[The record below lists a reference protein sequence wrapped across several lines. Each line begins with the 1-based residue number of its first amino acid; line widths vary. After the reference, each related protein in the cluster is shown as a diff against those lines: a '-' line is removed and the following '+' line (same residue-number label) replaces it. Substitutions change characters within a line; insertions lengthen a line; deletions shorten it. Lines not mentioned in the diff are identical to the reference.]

1 MNGATEKKHSRQHSS
16 IRNTLVL
23 ALMLVIIPLF
33 ALSIWMGAE
42 SINATRDQINLSY
55 SNALRTNSRQ
65 LHDRLKDIDSFVI
78 SLLISDEVNALTIA
92 KKDLSIL
99 YDLKLMED
107 SLKLRSSGWQ
117 LAANITMIL
126 PGCPWIVS
134 TKYGVEPVNAYP
146 ELQNWWAGLDGNDGW
161 NLEDALHTPE
171 RQCFTLNRGYTHAKQ
186 TSAVIRVEIDGQ
198 ALLAM
203 LNDTV
208 SDLGAAAY
216 YLIDEKGG
224 WLSSGNVDETL
235 RNSYASYQQNGPT
248 INSLNLSGKHFYA
261 LFTALGTDGG
271 AIGVLLEED
280 KMLGRV
286 SVIRNQMF
294 VLIFFFIALSSVF
307 YRLTSVR
314 IVRPLHMLLSAMQKV
329 EKGDLNIR
337 VDYVVNDDIG
347 RMGKRFNS
355 MVSQLQDLIRNQ
367 YDKQLQLHEAQLRFL
382 RAQINPHF
390 LYNCLYTL
398 YALIQNEDIEN
409 ASDLTIFLGQ
419 YYQLSAHSEEQEVE
433 LGREMEQVQLYLKI
447 QSMRYRGK
455 LTYEEHVEEPLL
467 SLKIP
472 SFSLLTLVENTV
484 VHGMQCTH
492 PVLLRICAQSTEE
505 GAVLTVSDNG
515 VGMTEEEMDK
525 LIRELQQPMEE
536 NGEVHGIQNIWRRL
550 CLHCNGRARIE
561 LEANQP
567 NGMIV
572 RLILPNRKELE
583 SHV

>member
-1 MNGATEKKHSRQHSS
+1 MKGAIDKKRSSQHSS
-16 IRNTLVL
+16 IQNTLVL

-33 ALSIWMGAE
+33 ALSTWMGAE
-42 SINATRDQINLSY
+42 SLNATRDQINLSY
-55 SNALRTNSRQ
+55 SNALRMNSLN

-99 YDLKLMED
+99 YDLKLMEN
-107 SLKLRSSGWQ
+107 SLKLRTSGWQ
-117 LAANITMIL
+117 MEANITMIL

-134 TKYGVEPVNAYP
+134 TKYGVEPVSAYP
-146 ELQNWWAGLDGNDGW
+146 EIKIWWDGLDGNDGW
-161 NLEDALHTPE
+161 RLESALHKPE
-171 RQCFTLNRGYTHAKQ
+171 ERCYTLNRGYTHAKQ

-198 ALLAM
+198 ALLTM
-203 LNDTV
+203 LNDTAG
-208 SDLGAAAY
+208 DLSVAAY

-224 WLSSGNVDETL
+224 WLSSADVDEPL
-235 RNSYASYQQNGPT
+235 RNAYASYQQDGT
-248 INSLNLSGKHFYA
+248 SANSLNQSGKHFYA
-261 LFTALGTDGG
+261 LFSALDNDGG
-271 AIGVLLEED
+271 AIGVLLEEG

-286 SVIRNQMF
+286 SVIRNQML

-307 YRLTSVR
+307 YRLTSLR
-314 IVRPLHMLLSAMQKV
+314 IVHPLHKLLSSMQKV
-329 EKGDLNIR
+329 EKGDLNVR
-337 VDYVVNDDIG
+337 VEYVANDDIG

-355 MVSQLQDLIRNQ
+355 MVSQLQELIRNQ

-419 YYQLSAHSEEQEVE
+419 YYQLSAHSEKQEVE
-433 LGREMEQVQLYLKI
+433 LGREMEQVRLYLKI
-447 QSMRYRGK
+447 QSMRYREK
-455 LTYEEHVEEPLL
+455 LTYEEYVEEPLL

-492 PVLLRICAQSTEE
+492 PVLLRISAQSTEE

-515 VGMTEEEMDK
+515 VGMTAEEMDK
-525 LIRELQQPMEE
+525 LIRELRQPLEE
-536 NGEVHGIQNIWRRL
+536 NAEVHGIQNIWRRL

-561 LEANQP
+561 LAANQP

-583 SHV
+583 NHV